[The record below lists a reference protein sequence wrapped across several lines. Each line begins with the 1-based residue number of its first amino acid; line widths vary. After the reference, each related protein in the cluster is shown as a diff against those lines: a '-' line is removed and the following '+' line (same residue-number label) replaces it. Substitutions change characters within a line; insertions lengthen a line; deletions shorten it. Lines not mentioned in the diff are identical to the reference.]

1 MRKKGIPTSFVQ
13 EILSLYVQR
22 FPWFL
27 SLLGE
32 HLALSAVAILLAG
45 AIGLALGLL
54 IARLPA
60 LAPAVLGVANLFYTI
75 PSIALLGLLIPFFGI
90 GNSTAIAAL
99 TLYGIMP
106 MVRNTYTGLTTTD
119 PDILEA
125 ARGMGSTESQLLLR
139 VRLPLAAGVI
149 MAGVRNMVVMTISVT
164 AIASFIGAGGLG
176 VAIYRGITVY
186 NPAMTFAGSLLIAAL
201 ALLAD
206 FLLGLCEKQLKK
218 RGL

>member
-1 MRKKGIPTSFVQ
+1 MLQ
-13 EILSLYVQR
+13 ELLALYVDR

-32 HLALSAVAILLAG
+32 HLALSAIAILLAG
-45 AIGLALGLL
+45 LLGLLLGLL
-54 IARLPA
+54 ITRLPA
-60 LAPAVLGVANLFYTI
+60 LAPPVLGIANLFYTI

-90 GNSTAIAAL
+90 GNKTAIAAL

-106 MVRNTYTGLTTTD
+106 MVRNTHTGLTTTD

-139 VRLPLAAGVI
+139 VRLPLAGSVI

-186 NPAMTFAGSLLIAAL
+186 NPAMTFAGSLLIAVL
-201 ALLAD
+201 ALLSD
-206 FLLGLCEKQLKK
+206 FLLSLAEKQLKK